1 MSDTS
6 RTEVAQTET
15 DEMCVIDP
23 GGGDRANVPVTDA
36 DHSPAADPDAHDR
49 VLAPVADAIFAA
61 AGLTPGEAVVDI
73 GCGCGATTFRAA
85 EAVAPDGSVY
95 GIDVTEAMLDIAR
108 RRLDSSALSNVTFVP
123 GDAATRS
130 FPLAF
135 DVAISR
141 FGTMFFDDPVTAF
154 ANVGRG
160 LRPGGRVCFA
170 TWQPL
175 EANEWLA
182 VPGAAL
188 LRWITIPDFSGGG
201 PGMFAQAD
209 ADAVTVVL
217 QEAGYT
223 SIELDSVRVRLPLGP
238 DPDAAAE
245 RLADTG
251 VGRSALEAVPEPDRP
266 AALVAVRGALA
277 DHAAPE
283 GVRLGGAVWIIS
295 AVRAGVP
302 K

>member
-6 RTEVAQTET
+6 RTEVPQTAT
-15 DEMCVIDP
+15 DEVCVIDP
-23 GGGDRANVPVTDA
+23 GGEDRANVPVTDA
-36 DHSPAADPDAHDR
+36 DHSPPADPDAHDR
-49 VLAPVADAIFAA
+49 VLAPVADALFTA
-61 AGLTPGEAVVDI
+61 AGLAPGEAVLDI

-85 EAVAPDGSVY
+85 EAVAPDGFVY
-95 GIDVTEAMLDIAR
+95 GIDVTQAMLDIAR
-108 RRLDSSALSNVTFVP
+108 RRLDSSALTNVTFVA
-123 GDAATRS
+123 GDAATHS

-135 DVAISR
+135 DAAISR

-154 ANVGRG
+154 ANIGRG
-160 LRPGGRVCFA
+160 LRAGGRVCFA

-201 PGMFAQAD
+201 PGMFAQSD
-209 ADAVTVVL
+209 ADAITAVL

-223 SIELDSVRVRLPLGP
+223 SIELDSVRVGLPLGP
-238 DPDAAAE
+238 DPQAAAE

-251 VGRSALEAVPEPDRP
+251 VGRAALEAVPEPDRP
-266 AALVAVRGALA
+266 AALAAVRAALA

-283 GVRLGGAVWIIS
+283 GVRFGGGIWIVT
-295 AVRAGVP
+295 AARH
-302 K
+302 